1 MKRSVFNNL
10 TPKGNIMVTRT
21 KIKASVKPLITETPF
36 VETLRPEAVTEDD
49 LVAQCSAYLKG
60 LLIDMPSW
68 KRMLCAAVLS
78 GVTGYGVGY
87 LGGTLVAYLVVGA
100 MVLGVSSFIAQIL
113 FVLGLLV
120 AFYAAYRASAFAY
133 VKVIDKTVDAK
144 FAQAK
149 GWVTGLFTS
158 TPKAA

>member
-1 MKRSVFNNL
+1 
-10 TPKGNIMVTRT
+10 MVTRT

-49 LVAQCSAYLKG
+49 LLSQCNAYLKG

-68 KRMLCAAVLS
+68 KRMLCAAALS
-78 GVTGYGVGY
+78 AAVGYGAGY

-120 AFYAAYRASAFAY
+120 AFYAAYRASKFAY
-133 VKVIDKTVDAK
+133 ISVIDKTVDAQ
-144 FAQAK
+144 FAKAK
-149 GWVTGLFTS
+149 GWVTGLFAT
-158 TPKAA
+158 KGVAA